1 MRKHRGCMIKKL
13 RWLLVC
19 ALLLLPSLGAEAAT
33 TRESY
38 ILPYSRGSY
47 KVGYDT
53 LGLNTSKIKSISWKV
68 SDKSVAVVNPRK
80 GNIGAAVVFMGSGTV
95 KVTRTIRMK
104 SGKKLKSVFTLRIY
118 KKNSWIQD
126 GEFLYYYLKEG
137 GYAVDE
143 WVGKRYV
150 NTLGH
155 WDSHFKKN
163 DAGIRYRKDDGTYAV
178 NEWIAAEDGNQYY
191 FDSSTY
197 MVTDTWIDGCYLQE
211 DGKKKEGLVNTSE
224 GIRLR
229 VTASENTD
237 TGSDDGSGSDTAAKE
252 AGVSETEANGE
263 SSGSQ
268 AADGEESS
276 GSTGTVTVSYLTDSW
291 STLNGRTVYFD
302 SDGLC
307 VKKQWKEIGGS
318 YYYFNSSGYL
328 VTSKWVDGYYVTE
341 TGARAYSQRV
351 GNYYVGANGKK
362 VTSRWIKGYY
372 VNSKGKIQKNK
383 WINGTY
389 VGLNGKKIS
398 NFKYTTGSTA
408 VNGKC
413 LIGTSSQLK
422 KLVSAAKTKIGNAYL
437 WGGTGPVRYDCSG
450 FVGYCYQTI
459 GISLPRTTWYMY
471 NSGVDIDPDDMSEWQ
486 VGDLLIRRGTADGS
500 VTGHVM
506 MYIGNGQV
514 IQSTSDGGIQISYA
528 EDCVFTRVK
537 RILYVK

>member
-1 MRKHRGCMIKKL
+1 MRTYRGCLIKKL
-13 RWLLVC
+13 RWLLVF
-19 ALLLLPSLGAEAAT
+19 AILLLPSLGAEAAT

-38 ILPYSRGSY
+38 ILPCSRGSY

-53 LGLNTSKIKSISWKV
+53 SLDTSDIKSISWKV
-68 SDKSVAVVNPRK
+68 SDKSVAVVNPRE

-95 KVTRTIRMK
+95 KVTRTIRMNN
-104 SGKKLKSVFTLRIY
+104 GKKLKSIFTLRIY

-126 GEFLYYYLKEG
+126 GKYIYYYLKEG
-137 GYAVDE
+137 GYATDQ

-150 NTLGH
+150 DTLGH
-155 WDSHFKKN
+155 WDSHFKTN
-163 DAGIRYRKDDGTYAV
+163 DSGVRYRKDDGAWAV
-178 NEWIAAEDGNQYY
+178 NEWITAQDGSEYF
-191 FDSSTY
+191 FDSGKY
-197 MVTDTWIDGCYLQE
+197 MVTDAWVDGCYLQE

-224 GIRLR
+224 GVRLSA
-229 VTASENTD
+229 VSSEDSGTD
-237 TGSDDGSGSDTAAKE
+237 SDGASGSDTDDTGASESDTSGEDDSASE
-252 AGVSETEANGE
+252 SGEEESGSSET
-263 SSGSQ
+263 
-268 AADGEESS
+268 AAA
-276 GSTGTVTVSYLTDSW
+276 TYVTDSW
-291 STLNGRTVYFD
+291 SVLNGKKVYFD
-302 SDGLC
+302 SNGLC
-307 VKKQWKEIGGS
+307 VKKQWKKIDGS

-328 VTSKWVDGYYVTE
+328 VTGKWVGDYYVTE
-341 TGARAYSQRV
+341 TGERAYSQRV

-372 VNSKGKIQKNK
+372 VNGSGKIQKNK

-398 NFKYTTGSTA
+398 GFAYTSGSTA

-413 LIGTSSQLK
+413 LTGTSSQLK

-450 FVGYCYQTI
+450 FVGYCYSTI

-486 VGDLLIRRGTADGS
+486 VGDLLIRRGSADGS

-514 IQSTSDGGIQISYA
+514 IQSTSDGGVQISYA